1 MDSAA
6 CRLPSRIAGTA
17 AVKYFSRDFLPES
30 KYFSRD
36 YLAYAAYFSSEFF
49 GFIRSAGKGGFFAK
63 DVGEAETVFFL
74 YLRPQ
79 NAPDSLNA
87 P

>member
-1 MDSAA
+1 M
-6 CRLPSRIAGTA
+6 
-17 AVKYFSRDFLPES
+17 
-30 KYFSRD
+30 
-36 YLAYAAYFSSEFF
+36 AYAAYFSSEFF